1 MKYYDS
7 HVHTDISHDGVSSMA
22 SYELAAPK
30 KFVKGITYTEHYD
43 LYDGVQTKIM
53 PLNIEKYINTY
64 NSIKHL
70 EDSHIGLEAGLRST
84 YMKEIFMQLGKYID
98 NFDFIIGS
106 SHIVCDKDIAY
117 DNSFFEGI
125 TPEESI
131 NNYFYDVL
139 ENIKTFNE

>member
-53 PLNIEKYINTY
+53 PLNIENIY
-64 NSIKHL
+64 KHL
-70 EDSHIGLEAGLRST
+70 
-84 YMKEIFMQLGKYID
+84 
-98 NFDFIIGS
+98 
-106 SHIVCDKDIAY
+106 
-117 DNSFFEGI
+117 
-125 TPEESI
+125 
-131 NNYFYDVL
+131 
-139 ENIKTFNE
+139 